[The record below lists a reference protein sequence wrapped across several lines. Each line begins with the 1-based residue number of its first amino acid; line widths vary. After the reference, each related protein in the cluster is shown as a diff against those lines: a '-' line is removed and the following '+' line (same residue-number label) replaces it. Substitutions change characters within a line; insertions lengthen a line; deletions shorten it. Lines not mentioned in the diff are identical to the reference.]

1 MVEVR
6 NITDFNDYLES
17 LLIQN
22 ESDDLEFKS
31 AAGGFPGSFWDT
43 YSAFANTDGG
53 TIVLGVQEKKG
64 RFFLDNLTEEQIE
77 KYRKDFW
84 NNVNNT
90 STISRNL
97 MQKEDVVI
105 GNYKGFAFML
115 FFVPRAPRELRPVYR
130 TNEPYKGTYKRNY
143 EGDYRCTEREVQR
156 MFADA
161 DDSRPADSRILK
173 NYTIEDLDR
182 EALSGYR
189 QLFKVSH
196 PDHPW
201 HTLNDVELLRMLG
214 GYRKDRQTGEEG
226 FTVAGLLMFGKS
238 QAITDV
244 ECMPHFFPD
253 YQEHLTDDEDIRW
266 TNRICADGT
275 WEANLFNFYQ
285 RVLPRLQAAL
295 PKSFK
300 LEGNIRQE
308 ETPAHVAV
316 REALIN
322 LCIHADYSI
331 NASLVV
337 RHELHRFVFSNPGTL
352 LVSLDQY
359 YTGGE
364 SVCRN
369 KSLQK
374 MFSMIGVAEKAGS
387 GTDKI
392 MKGWKDTNWRSPNIY
407 EQQEPD
413 KVVLVMPMESF
424 LSEETKAKLTEKFG
438 VVANSFDHHVLSI
451 LALACDEGAVTNTRL
466 RYSLSLH
473 KAEIANILK
482 LMTQKGL
489 LITEGHGRGMRYL
502 LPEKRPDFLNVA
514 TSEAN
519 VATSESSKV
528 ATSEANVATSVAKVA
543 TSEAKVATSEAKVAT
558 SEAKVATS
566 EAKVASSESTNVATS
581 IKKRMS
587 REELQS
593 LIMSVCNEW
602 ISLEDLSA
610 RIERDSTY
618 LRNHVIPLMLASKKL
633 QMLFPGTPNHP
644 NQQYKVTD

>member
-64 RFFLDNLTEEQIE
+64 KFFLDNLSEEQIE

-173 NYTIEDLDR
+173 NYTIEDLDI

-295 PKSFK
+295 PKPFK

-438 VVANSFDHHVLSI
+438 IVANSFDHHVLSI
-451 LALACDEGAVTNTRL
+451 LALACDEGTVTNTRL

-519 VATSESSKV
+519 VATLEGSKV
-528 ATSEANVATSVAKVA
+528 ATSEAKVASSEAKVATSEGSKVA

-558 SEAKVATS
+558 S
-566 EAKVASSESTNVATS
+566 
-581 IKKRMS
+581 IKKKMS

-610 RIERDSTY
+610 RIERDSKY
-618 LRNHVIPLMLASKKL
+618 LRNQIIPLMLASKKL

>member
-1 MVEVR
+1 MIEVR

-17 LLIQN
+17 LLTQN

-64 RFFLDNLTEEQIE
+64 KFYLDNLTEEQIE

-173 NYTIEDLDR
+173 NYSIDDIDK
-182 EALSGYR
+182 EALAGYR
-189 QLFKVSH
+189 QLFKGSN

-201 HTLNDVELLRMLG
+201 HTLNDLELLRMLG

-226 FTVAGLLMFGKS
+226 FTVAGLLMFGKT

-253 YQEHLTDDEDIRW
+253 YQEHLTEDEDIRW

-285 RVLPRLQAAL
+285 RVLPRLQSAL
-295 PKSFK
+295 PKPFI
-300 LEGNIRQE
+300 LEGNIRKE

-322 LCIHADYSI
+322 LCIHADYSV

-359 YTGGE
+359 YSGGE

-374 MFSMIGVAEKAGS
+374 MFSMLGVAEKAGS

-392 MKGWKDTNWRSPNIY
+392 MKGWRETNWRSPNIY

-413 KVVLVMPMESF
+413 KVVLIMPMESF
-424 LSEETKAKLTEKFG
+424 LSEKAKAKLTEKFG
-438 VVANSFDHHVLSI
+438 VFANSFDHHVLSI
-451 LALACDEGAVTNTRL
+451 LALACDEGSVTNMRL

-473 KAEIANILK
+473 KSEIANILK
-482 LMTQKGL
+482 IMTQKGL
-489 LITEGHGRGMRYL
+489 LVSEGYGRGMRYI
-502 LPEKRPDFLNVA
+502 LPQKKPDFLNVA

-519 VATSESSKV
+519 VATSEANV
-528 ATSEANVATSVAKVA
+528 ATSEANVATSKGANVATSESNMATSDDKKVA
-543 TSEAKVATSEAKVAT
+543 TSKS
-558 SEAKVATS
+558 
-566 EAKVASSESTNVATS
+566 NVATS

-587 REELQS
+587 REELQT
-593 LIMSVCNEW
+593 LIMTICNEW
-602 ISLEDLSA
+602 ISLEDLSVK
-610 RIERDSTY
+610 IERDSTY

-633 QMLFPGTPNHP
+633 QMLYPGTPNHP
-644 NQQYKVTD
+644 NQQYKVSDYNNK

>member
-1 MVEVR
+1 MIEVR

-17 LLIQN
+17 LLTQN

-64 RFFLDNLTEEQIE
+64 KFYLDNLTEEQIE

-173 NYTIEDLDR
+173 NYSIDDIDK
-182 EALSGYR
+182 EALAGYR
-189 QLFKVSH
+189 QLFKGSN

-201 HTLNDVELLRMLG
+201 HTLNDLELLRMLG

-226 FTVAGLLMFGKS
+226 FTVAGLLMFGKT

-253 YQEHLTDDEDIRW
+253 YQEHLTEDEDIRW

-285 RVLPRLQAAL
+285 RVLPRLQSAL
-295 PKSFK
+295 PKPFI
-300 LEGNIRQE
+300 LEGNIRKE

-322 LCIHADYSI
+322 LCIHADYSV

-359 YTGGE
+359 YSGGE

-374 MFSMIGVAEKAGS
+374 MFSMLGVAEKAGS

-392 MKGWKDTNWRSPNIY
+392 MKGWRETNWRSPNIY

-413 KVVLVMPMESF
+413 KVVLIMPMESF
-424 LSEETKAKLTEKFG
+424 LSEKAKAKLTEKFG
-438 VVANSFDHHVLSI
+438 VFANSFDHHVLSI
-451 LALACDEGAVTNTRL
+451 LALACDEGSVTNMRL

-473 KAEIANILK
+473 KSEITNILK
-482 LMTQKGL
+482 IMTQKGL
-489 LITEGHGRGMRYL
+489 LVSEGYGRGMRYI
-502 LPEKRPDFLNVA
+502 LPQKKPDFLNVA

-519 VATSESSKV
+519 VATSKG
-528 ATSEANVATSVAKVA
+528 ANVATSESNMATSDDKKVA
-543 TSEAKVATSEAKVAT
+543 TSKS
-558 SEAKVATS
+558 
-566 EAKVASSESTNVATS
+566 NVATS

-587 REELQS
+587 REELQT
-593 LIMSVCNEW
+593 LIMTICNEW
-602 ISLEDLSA
+602 ISLEDLSIK
-610 RIERDSTY
+610 IERDSTY

-633 QMLFPGTPNHP
+633 QMLYPGTPNHP
-644 NQQYKVTD
+644 NQQYKVSDYNNK